1 MSDDLKVV
9 EANLDIVPTQNEAN
23 MILINKFAFQKIRT
37 SSKGITYW
45 RCREYRSKQ
54 HKCKCTCMTS
64 GFELVIR
71 QSSKTSN
78 NEETTSQHNHDP
90 LSDID
95 IAMMKAHGNTKKRAR
110 EELDTNIHDIFDQEF
125 EKAVGTTNLLGDF
138 IPFDSFSNFV
148 FKSNLFKDFNF
159 IIRFL

>member
-1 MSDDLKVV
+1 MSDLKVV
-9 EANLDIVPTQNEAN
+9 QANLDLVPTQNEAN

-37 SSKGITYW
+37 SSRGITYW

-54 HKCKCTCMTS
+54 HKCKCTCMTR

-71 QSSKTSN
+71 QSKSN
-78 NEETTSQHNHDP
+78 NDETACWSATSQHNHDP
-90 LSDID
+90 LSDIE

-125 EKAVGTTNLLGDF
+125 NKAIATPNLLGDF
-138 IPFDSFSNFV
+138 IPFDSFSSFV
-148 FKSNLFKDFNF
+148 FKSNF
-159 IIRFL
+159 